1 GDVQDHV
8 PVLGGPAAVPAL
20 EQIAHHHADL
30 APLAAEHLL
39 QLPGE
44 HRVRP
49 LGPGVVLQALV
60 VEEHGHTSGC
70 GGREPRMGEGT
81 GTGAGATHMPGG
93 WTAGPD
99 ARTAPGMVMA
109 PTPATDRAGRPAR
122 AHSPRPNPSATT
134 PGRPGRPDR
143 ADPAGAA
150 PDRAG
155 GRTGSPGACRRIAS
169 PSIGSAS
176 WNAAM
181 RSGENCLPRSRR
193 ISCAAWAAAR
203 ALRYARDEVS
213 ASNVSASVRTCVE
226 SGISDPARPLG

>member
-1 GDVQDHV
+1 

-99 ARTAPGMVMA
+99 ARTAPGMVRA
-109 PTPATDRAGRPAR
+109 PTSATDRAGRPAR
-122 AHSPRPNPSATT
+122 AHAPRPNPSATT
-134 PGRPGRPDR
+134 PWRPAGQTEPTRPARIGITRAGAPVSRERAGASPRPASAARPG
-143 ADPAGAA
+143 
-150 PDRAG
+150 
-155 GRTGSPGACRRIAS
+155 T
-169 PSIGSAS
+169 
-176 WNAAM
+176 
-181 RSGENCLPRSRR
+181 
-193 ISCAAWAAAR
+193 
-203 ALRYARDEVS
+203 
-213 ASNVSASVRTCVE
+213 
-226 SGISDPARPLG
+226 